1 MAILDFEKPILELIE
16 KQRELEQLSKIHGR
30 DYSPEI
36 AIISRNIQK
45 LQKTIFKS
53 LNPWQITQLSR
64 HPDRPYCLDY
74 ISRIF
79 TDWFEVHGDRMGGD
93 DGSLICGFG
102 WLESLRACVIGQQKG
117 RSTKEK
123 IFRNFGMPNPS
134 GYRKALRVMRLAE
147 RFKLP
152 VITFIDTPGAFPG
165 VEAENNGQCTAISDN
180 LVAMSGL
187 RVPTIS
193 VVIGEGGSG
202 GALAI
207 GVTDWIIMLEYSVYS
222 VISPESCAAILWKDG
237 SEGPRAA
244 QLLKLTAQDALQM
257 GLVNEV
263 VKEPLG
269 GAHRDADGLAAKLGG
284 VLKKK
289 CQELMDSFSKDE
301 DAMLE
306 TRYQKWRSTGMF
318 DTQGK
323 PAQRGSGE

>member
-1 MAILDFEKPILELIE
+1 MMATLEFEKPIVELIE
-16 KQRELEQLSKIHGR
+16 KRRELEQLAKVHGR

-36 AIISRNIQK
+36 AIISKNIQK
-45 LQKTIFKS
+45 LQKSIFKNLS
-53 LNPWQITQLSR
+53 PWQITQLSR

-74 ISRIF
+74 IQKIF
-79 TDWFEVHGDRMGGD
+79 TDWFEVHGDRMGGE

-102 WLESLRACVIGQQKG
+102 WLDSQRVCVLGQQKG

-147 RFKLP
+147 RFRVPL
-152 VITFIDTPGAFPG
+152 VTFIDTPGAFPG

-180 LVAMSGL
+180 LLAMSGL
-187 RVPTIS
+187 RIPTLS

-237 SEGPRAA
+237 SEGARAA
-244 QLLKLTAQDALQM
+244 ELLKLTAPDALQM
-257 GLVNEV
+257 GLINEV
-263 VKEPLG
+263 VREPLG
-269 GAHRDADGLAAKLGG
+269 GAHRDADETAVKLGG
-284 VLKKK
+284 VLRKR
-289 CQELMDSFSKDE
+289 CQELMENFLKDE
-301 DAMLE
+301 NAVLE
-306 TRYQKWRSTGMF
+306 ARYKKWRATGVF
-318 DTQGK
+318 ETQKGAVAK
-323 PAQRGSGE
+323 ASS